1 MSTLVNLLVAAVI
14 NLLTIVSAPQEA
26 YTTSQNEI
34 MQCNNSIEF
43 YNMHYIIK
51 NEQLF
56 QKIN

>member
-1 MSTLVNLLVAAVI
+1 MSTLVNLLVAVVV
-14 NLLTIVSAPQEA
+14 NLLAIVSAPQEA

-34 MQCNNSIEF
+34 MQCQNSMEY

-56 QKIN
+56 QKTN